1 MTIPSVNFKVVSD
14 PLTAASVIYFSYY
27 VYIWTTG
34 SKDGGLVQHALLVPS
49 TYMNH
54 DGYYIPPPRGAGWMI
69 APSF

>member
-1 MTIPSVNFKVVSD
+1 MTIVSVNFKAVSD
-14 PLTAASVIYFSYY
+14 PLTAASVIYFSY

-34 SKDGGLVQHALLVPS
+34 SKEGGLVQHALLVPS

-54 DGYYIPPPRGAGWMI
+54 DGYYTSPPRGAGWTT